1 MARYRLLATCW
12 IDGQLKRGGIIE
24 RPDDW
29 QGPRRSTRT
38 HTQGMAAGTAY
49 KDELLFVR
57 VDDAP
62 PPSSEH

>member
-12 IDGQLKRGGIIE
+12 IDGQLKRCGIIE

-38 HTQGMAAGTAY
+38 HAQGTRAGTVY

-62 PPSSEH
+62 PPTLEH